1 MDKSSILKAYNNLF
15 FEFLDDMISIYP
27 TKEIKYARDT
37 FEILKKANP
46 TILVKY
52 WYKDVYAK
60 YSEQIEN
67 RDVTFFIEKD
77 YKQDIRTNEQT
88 SQKVLEMVEIVR
100 STIRDMDQANKDH
113 CADYVLNLSKLS
125 KIYHDL
131 TK

>member
-1 MDKSSILKAYNNLF
+1 MDKSSILKAFNTLF
-15 FEFLDDMISIYP
+15 FEFLDDMITIYP

-46 TILVKY
+46 TIIIKY

-67 RDVTFFIEKD
+67 RDITFFIEKD
-77 YKQDIRTNEQT
+77 YSKDIRSSEQS
-88 SQKVLEMVEIVR
+88 SQKVLEMIEVVR
-100 STIRDMDQANKDH
+100 TTIRDMDSTNKEH
-113 CADYVLNLSKLS
+113 CADYVVNLSKLS
-125 KIYHDL
+125 KIYSDL